1 MVGKN
6 RKANLKIYIIPF
18 IIITLIFATITVTM
32 SRSIKNYYYELKK
45 EEGLK
50 IAGSISLS
58 LSNTALAVD
67 TINSLLEE
75 ILLTYLKTAE
85 NHREFYS
92 EEFFENF
99 SKIYDIDEIY
109 AYTPEGVIEFS
120 GTGKYIG
127 WKAEEG
133 HPVYDFMI
141 GNDEILIEDIRRDSE
156 SNLYYKYAYIKN
168 PDGTFIQI
176 GILAEKV
183 YDLLAQFRLQNILDE
198 MAKGGDIVQLYS
210 LNEDNIVTAST
221 DRAMIGNKVENISL
235 TSCRKGEICD
245 WINDTNGI
253 DLYEI
258 FVPMENESINL
269 VSLGIQYSLDSMTP
283 VIRSNT
289 FIAVAGIIIV
299 YLALTYSIIATYRR
313 KNKLISLAYFDS
325 LTGLPNSAFLKQ
337 RIDED
342 KSKKKNGEKKAIIII
357 KYHNLNLKNITF
369 GYEHGDMILKNFGE
383 KVKSLEGKNISIF
396 RLTGE
401 KFVIYLDSY
410 DDRDEILSII
420 KRVNSLIEEPLIV
433 NKVKEYPIIKIGVVE
448 YEDRTISLDELL
460 KNATL
465 ALNYVDL
472 SEGTNYRFFDESMQ
486 ASVQRSE
493 IIERELRE
501 AINQDFA
508 SDIYLLYQP
517 ILNSKTNKIE
527 TFEALARMR
536 SERFGLVSPLEFI
549 GIAEDN
555 QLIIPLTY
563 LILRKACRFMSDLIE
578 MGYNTLRIAV
588 NIPSIHLLQEDF
600 VPNILEILEETGVE
614 GSNLELEITETS
626 LMENFDII
634 NNRLKEL
641 RRHGISISIDDFG
654 TGYSSFDRLSELNVD
669 TLKIDQYFINK
680 ITDSNKDSII
690 TSDIISFAHR
700 LGLDTVAEGVELEIQ
715 KEYLL
720 EYECDKLQGYL
731 FSKPLPEEDA
741 IKILKETNG

>member
-1 MVGKN
+1 
-6 RKANLKIYIIPF
+6 
-18 IIITLIFATITVTM
+18 
-32 SRSIKNYYYELKK
+32 
-45 EEGLK
+45 
-50 IAGSISLS
+50 
-58 LSNTALAVD
+58 
-67 TINSLLEE
+67 
-75 ILLTYLKTAE
+75 
-85 NHREFYS
+85 
-92 EEFFENF
+92 
-99 SKIYDIDEIY
+99 
-109 AYTPEGVIEFS
+109 
-120 GTGKYIG
+120 
-127 WKAEEG
+127 
-133 HPVYDFMI
+133 
-141 GNDEILIEDIRRDSE
+141 
-156 SNLYYKYAYIKN
+156 
-168 PDGTFIQI
+168 
-176 GILAEKV
+176 
-183 YDLLAQFRLQNILDE
+183 

-258 FVPMENESINL
+258 FVPMENESINQ

-493 IIERELRE
+493 IIERELEE

-508 SDIYLLYQP
+508 SDIY
-517 ILNSKTNKIE
+517 
-527 TFEALARMR
+527 
-536 SERFGLVSPLEFI
+536 
-549 GIAEDN
+549 
-555 QLIIPLTY
+555 
-563 LILRKACRFMSDLIE
+563 C
-578 MGYNTLRIAV
+578 
-588 NIPSIHLLQEDF
+588 
-600 VPNILEILEETGVE
+600 
-614 GSNLELEITETS
+614 
-626 LMENFDII
+626 
-634 NNRLKEL
+634 
-641 RRHGISISIDDFG
+641 SIS
-654 TGYSSFDRLSELNVD
+654 
-669 TLKIDQYFINK
+669 
-680 ITDSNKDSII
+680 
-690 TSDIISFAHR
+690 
-700 LGLDTVAEGVELEIQ
+700 
-715 KEYLL
+715 
-720 EYECDKLQGYL
+720 L
-731 FSKPLPEEDA
+731 F
-741 IKILKETNG
+741 